1 MTTMASNLLIN
12 SNIKSEPNTV
22 MLPDTVDKEAI
33 TVLNEVEG
41 ILEDE
46 AKAKLPEVPT
56 TIYGAKIN
64 EDREEHIIDN
74 RIMVEG

>member
-1 MTTMASNLLIN
+1 M
-12 SNIKSEPNTV
+12 
-22 MLPDTVDKEAI
+22 DKEAHS
-33 TVLNEVEG
+33 VLNEVEG

-56 TIYGAKIN
+56 TIYEAKTN
-64 EDREEHIIDN
+64 KDSEDHIIDN